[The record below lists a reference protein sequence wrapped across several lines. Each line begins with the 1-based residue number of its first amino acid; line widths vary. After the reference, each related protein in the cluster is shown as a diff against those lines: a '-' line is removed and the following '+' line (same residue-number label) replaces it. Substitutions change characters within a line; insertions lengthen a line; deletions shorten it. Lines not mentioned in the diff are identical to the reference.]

1 MLPFARSIRAMPAV
15 MPSRSR
21 NQTGDLASILN
32 SLRNQGIGQ
41 PTIDNSNFRPRLSTQ
56 PAMSYDEAMAR
67 NMTRDMK
74 RPEEQAQIDAAIA
87 AGPME
92 MTGEYRGPS
101 NPFEG
106 RAQLGVAQRIG
117 ESDED
122 YNIRSGLVR
131 DPNRRRSYPF
141 QNILSGLAGVLGAS
155 PERMF

>member
-21 NQTGDLASILN
+21 NETGGLASILN

-41 PTIDNSNFRPRLSTQ
+41 PTIDYSPTL
-56 PAMSYDEAMAR
+56 PAMSYDEAIAR
-67 NMTRDMK
+67 SMTRDMK

-106 RAQLGVAQRIG
+106 RAQLGVAQ
-117 ESDED
+117 
-122 YNIRSGLVR
+122 
-131 DPNRRRSYPF
+131 
-141 QNILSGLAGVLGAS
+141 
-155 PERMF
+155 